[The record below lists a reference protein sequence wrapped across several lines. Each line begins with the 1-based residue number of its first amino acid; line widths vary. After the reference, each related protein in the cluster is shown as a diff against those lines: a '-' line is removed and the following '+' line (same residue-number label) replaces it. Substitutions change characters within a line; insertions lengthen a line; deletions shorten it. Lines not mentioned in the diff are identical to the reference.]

1 MYVWWWWDWWYKVA
15 KGVFENQSNLGN
27 LNRITEFKYKIQVK
41 AITIYQKLHVNINV
55 GLNIIFKLQTSL

>member
-15 KGVFENQSNLGN
+15 KGVFENLSNLGN